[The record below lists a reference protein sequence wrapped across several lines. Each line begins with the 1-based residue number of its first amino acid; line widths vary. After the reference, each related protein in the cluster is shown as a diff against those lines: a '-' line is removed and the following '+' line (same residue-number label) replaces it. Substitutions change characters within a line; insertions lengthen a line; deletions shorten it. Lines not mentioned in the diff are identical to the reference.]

1 MAREHTQEFA
11 AYIGSRQSAEI
22 RKEMRGLERELAAMK
37 KRSKELNSIFKRLYE
52 DSVLGRITAEQFQ
65 TLSGSYTQE
74 MEVLNRA
81 IPEKETAIQRLREQV
96 SGTDHFIS
104 LAKRYTDIQELTP
117 ELLRLFIQKIVVHE
131 KDVKWS
137 KHAQQTVE
145 IHYNDIG
152 CVELPQ
158 PKGQSTAK
166 GA

>member
-1 MAREHTQEFA
+1 
-11 AYIGSRQSAEI
+11 
-22 RKEMRGLERELAAMK
+22 MK
-37 KRSKELNSIFKRLYE
+37 KRSKELDSIFKRLYE

-74 MEVLNRA
+74 MEALNKT

-117 ELLRLFIQKIVVHE
+117 ELLRLFIRKIMVHE

-152 CVELPQ
+152 YVELTP
-158 PKGQSTAK
+158 PEGQSTTK

>member
-1 MAREHTQEFA
+1 
-11 AYIGSRQSAEI
+11 
-22 RKEMRGLERELAAMK
+22 MK
-37 KRSKELNSIFKRLYE
+37 KRSRELDSIFKRLYE

-74 MEVLNRA
+74 MEVLNKA

-117 ELLRLFIQKIVVHE
+117 ELLRLFIRKIVVHE

-137 KHAQQTVE
+137 KHARQTVE

-152 CVELPQ
+152 LCGLQRRRRSVHRQGCVRQKEVPGRYCRSNICRGFRH
-158 PKGQSTAK
+158 P
-166 GA
+166 